1 MSISYPVSFPNLG
14 IKSMTIRARSVVG
27 ISSSPFTFQQQVYQ
41 HAGQM
46 WEAEIT
52 MPPMKREDAEQLIA
66 FMLKL
71 NGTYGTFTLGD
82 PLNTSP
88 RGIGTG
94 TPLVNGGS
102 QTGNSLVTDGW
113 TANQT
118 GILKAGDWIQLG
130 SGSTS
135 RLYKILSDANS
146 NGSGQATFDIWPN
159 LRSSPADNATIT
171 VSSPKGLWRLS
182 SNDMPYTIDEASF
195 YGITLACMEAL

>member
-1 MSISYPVSFPNLG
+1 
-14 IKSMTIRARSVVG
+14 
-27 ISSSPFTFQQQVYQ
+27 
-41 HAGQM
+41 
-46 WEAEIT
+46 
-52 MPPMKREDAEQLIA
+52 MKREDAEQLIA

-88 RGIGTG
+88 RGVGTG

-113 TANQT
+113 TSGQT

-159 LRSSPADNATIT
+159 LRSSPADNAAIT
-171 VSSPKGLWRLS
+171 VSSPKKL
-182 SNDMPYTIDEASF
+182 
-195 YGITLACMEAL
+195 